1 MHLCGRLNYILRY
14 NVRPFHDGCI
24 RTQEVSSLHF
34 TSLRFNSIQSAVV
47 LTWILFILTII
58 STRVLASFHSYT
70 TDIIQQQAELKGEKE
85 KAGGDA
91 RRNSS
96 NKKILPN
103 FTPEFLLFR
112 SNRRTEIQALDL
124 RFDAF

>member
-58 STRVLASFHSYT
+58 STRVLASFHSY
-70 TDIIQQQAELKGEKE
+70 IQTERHTAAGRVERRKKKKREATQGEIP
-85 KAGGDA
+85 AT
-91 RRNSS
+91 
-96 NKKILPN
+96 KKFSLILLPN
-103 FTPEFLLFR
+103 FCYF
-112 SNRRTEIQALDL
+112 DL
-124 RFDAF
+124 IEEQKFKLWI